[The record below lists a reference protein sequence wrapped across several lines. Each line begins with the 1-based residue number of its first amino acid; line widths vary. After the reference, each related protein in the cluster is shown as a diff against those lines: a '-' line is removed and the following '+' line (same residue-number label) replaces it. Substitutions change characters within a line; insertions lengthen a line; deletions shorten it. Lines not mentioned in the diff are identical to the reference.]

1 MDLGYVKKIA
11 AAQVI
16 EDAKKLLV
24 TNYKYT
30 AAAGEFESVA
40 KTMAEY
46 LTLYKTNGVAYYK

>member
-1 MDLGYVKKIA
+1 M
-11 AAQVI
+11 Q
-16 EDAKKLLV
+16 KKLLV